1 MKKITPKIVISKIS
15 EAIILA
21 LLAFITIIPI
31 YWGIVTSLK
40 NKNEI
45 ATYPPKVIGFNVTWS
60 NYVRI
65 VGQGYLRALGNS
77 AFYSLVT
84 IILCLILGYIAGYG
98 FERRNFLFK
107 KFWFSLV
114 VIGIPLSTGCSVL
127 LIPNYL
133 MMMKLH
139 MTNHIYTMPIIYA
152 TYNLPLCIW
161 MMISGVRSLPVEI
174 EESAKIDGCSQRYI
188 ITRLIPP
195 IIKPS
200 FAAAGIFI
208 FIGAWNEYI
217 STSVMINSRELK
229 NVQMAIY
236 DYMGFFGQEWG
247 PLCAAATAAIIPIL
261 VVFTILGKQLV
272 SGLTAGAVKG

>member
-1 MKKITPKIVISKIS
+1 MEKITHKVVINKIVEI
-15 EAIILA
+15 IILI

-40 NKNEI
+40 NTNEI
-45 ATYPPKVIGFNVTWS
+45 ASYPPKVIGFNVTWN
-60 NYVRI
+60 NYMRI
-65 VGQGYLRALGNS
+65 IAQGYLRALGNS

-84 IILCLILGYIAGYG
+84 ILLCLVLGYIAGYG
-98 FERRNFLFK
+98 FERRFFPLK
-107 KFWFSLV
+107 RFWFSLV

-139 MTNHIYTMPIIYA
+139 MTNHIYTMPIIYT

-161 MMISGVRSLPVEI
+161 MMISGVRSLPIEV
-174 EESAKIDGCSQRYI
+174 EESAKIDGCSQKYI
-188 ITRLIPP
+188 IAKLIPP

-208 FIGAWNEYI
+208 FIGA
-217 STSVMINSRELK
+217 
-229 NVQMAIY
+229 
-236 DYMGFFGQEWG
+236 
-247 PLCAAATAAIIPIL
+247 
-261 VVFTILGKQLV
+261 
-272 SGLTAGAVKG
+272 